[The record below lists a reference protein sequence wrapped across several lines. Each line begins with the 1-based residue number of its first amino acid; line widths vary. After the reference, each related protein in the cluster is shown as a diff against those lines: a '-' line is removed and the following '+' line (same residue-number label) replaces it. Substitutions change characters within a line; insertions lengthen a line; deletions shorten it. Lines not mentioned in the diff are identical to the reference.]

1 MKKHFIKGA
10 LISSLLLTSNAV
22 LIDPVNAQVQTS
34 SQVTFQQAY
43 KQGEVFSE
51 KILTYYRAVEA
62 GDIEKINHLYDDFT
76 SDLKKIEQTIGKVPG
91 YQNRKNLQR
100 WFVHPAKVDI
110 ERTIYE
116 VSQYRLLDKVTDKVE
131 ADQLEA
137 AESLLDKLDRLKK
150 RGKEI
155 KQTTGYKSLPRQIYN
170 DLYLKETVTQ
180 GHLVTAYTKKYK
192 TIIDSGNLPLLND
205 SFLQLRSSMKQMD
218 LLIGQIP
225 NADTR
230 KKFGEEIVRPAK
242 LQLERTRYEISQY
255 QLMETIKND
264 LITNGSKEQYEEQMA
279 MLQRLKART
288 EEKNQS
294 GTYEAVPQIEKA
306 LRKYEQTLQATE

>member
-1 MKKHFIKGA
+1 
-10 LISSLLLTSNAV
+10 
-22 LIDPVNAQVQTS
+22 
-34 SQVTFQQAY
+34 
-43 KQGEVFSE
+43 
-51 KILTYYRAVEA
+51 
-62 GDIEKINHLYDDFT
+62 
-76 SDLKKIEQTIGKVPG
+76 
-91 YQNRKNLQR
+91 
-100 WFVHPAKVDI
+100 
-110 ERTIYE
+110 
-116 VSQYRLLDKVTDKVE
+116 
-131 ADQLEA
+131 
-137 AESLLDKLDRLKK
+137 
-150 RGKEI
+150 
-155 KQTTGYKSLPRQIYN
+155 
-170 DLYLKETVTQ
+170 
-180 GHLVTAYTKKYK
+180 
-192 TIIDSGNLPLLND
+192 
-205 SFLQLRSSMKQMD
+205 MKQMD

>member
-34 SQVTFQQAY
+34 SQVSFQQAY
-43 KQGEVFSE
+43 NQGELFSE
-51 KILTYYRAVEA
+51 KIFTYHQAVEA
-62 GDIEKINHLYDDFT
+62 GDIEKINRLYDDFT

-100 WFVHPAKVDI
+100 FFVHPAKVDI

-116 VSQYRLLDKVTDKVE
+116 VSQYRLLNKITDKIE
-131 ADQLEA
+131 EHQLED
-137 AESLLDKLDRLKK
+137 AESLMNTLDRLKK
-150 RGKEI
+150 RAKEI
-155 KQTTGYKSLPRQIYN
+155 KQVGGYKSLPRQIDK
-170 DLYLKETVTQ
+170 DLYLKETITQ
-180 GHLVTAYTKKYK
+180 GHLVTAYTTEYK
-192 TIIDSGNLPLLND
+192 TIIESGNLPLLNEA
-205 SFLQLRSSMKQMD
+205 FLQLRSSMKQMD

-230 KKFGEEIVRPAK
+230 KKLGEEIVRPAK

-255 QLMETIKND
+255 QLMKEIKND
-264 LITNGSKEQYEEQMA
+264 LVSNGSKEQFDEQMA

-288 EEKNQS
+288 QEKNQS
-294 GTYEAVPQIEKA
+294 GFYEAVPAVEKE
-306 LRKYEQTLQATE
+306 LRKYEQTLQAAE